1 MKVTLLI
8 FALAMVLGVGVSRAL
23 AVIDCGP
30 CAGRIA
36 QDCTTGGCSGGAAKV
51 QAECMEACCYG
62 SGNSLCGARE
72 PAGAPIP

>member
-1 MKVTLLI
+1 MRIALI
-8 FALAMVLGVGVSRAL
+8 LFTTAVVLGVGVSRAL

-36 QDCTTGGCSGGAAKV
+36 QDCTTGNCGGGAAKV
-51 QAECMEACCYG
+51 LAECMEACCYG

-72 PAGAPIP
+72 PSAAPTP